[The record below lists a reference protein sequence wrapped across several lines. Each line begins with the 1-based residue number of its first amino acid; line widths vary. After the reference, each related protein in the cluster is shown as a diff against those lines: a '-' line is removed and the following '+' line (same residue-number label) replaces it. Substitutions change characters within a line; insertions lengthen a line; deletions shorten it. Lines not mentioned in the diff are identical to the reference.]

1 MSGRGGGPV
10 KPVFASPTGLEATA
24 AGSLIEGL
32 VTRWKSFFGFQ
43 FEHLDLRHSFPDDVS
58 KAQAAVKKEEHL
70 KRMKSLR
77 KELDYI
83 DKTAW
88 MFDPVEKLIGQ
99 NP

>member
-1 MSGRGGGPV
+1 MASRGGPV
-10 KPVFASPTGLEATA
+10 KPVFASPTGVEVTA

-32 VTRWKSFFGFQ
+32 VT
-43 FEHLDLRHSFPDDVS
+43 RHSFPDDVS

-88 MFDPVEKLIGQ
+88 MFDPIEKLIGQ

>member
-1 MSGRGGGPV
+1 M
-10 KPVFASPTGLEATA
+10 
-24 AGSLIEGL
+24 
-32 VTRWKSFFGFQ
+32 
-43 FEHLDLRHSFPDDVS
+43 S

-70 KRMKSLR
+70 KRMKNLR

-88 MFDPVEKLIGQ
+88 QFDPVEKLIGQ

>member
-1 MSGRGGGPV
+1 MGSRAGPV
-10 KPVFASPTGLEATA
+10 KPVFASPTGLEAPT

-32 VTRWKSFFGFQ
+32 VTR
-43 FEHLDLRHSFPDDVS
+43 HSFPDDVA

-70 KRMKSLR
+70 KRVKSLR

-83 DKTAW
+83 EKTAW
-88 MFDPVEKLIGQ
+88 MYEPVEKLIGQ

>member
-1 MSGRGGGPV
+1 MRDWLQG
-10 KPVFASPTGLEATA
+10 KENAFD
-24 AGSLIEGL
+24 
-32 VTRWKSFFGFQ
+32 FQ
-43 FEHLDLRHSFPDDVS
+43 FDLSGFRHSFPDDVS

>member
-1 MSGRGGGPV
+1 MRNA
-10 KPVFASPTGLEATA
+10 FYA
-24 AGSLIEGL
+24 
-32 VTRWKSFFGFQ
+32 FQ
-43 FEHLDLRHSFPDDVS
+43 FEPPGLRHSFPDDVS

-88 MFDPVEKLIGQ
+88 QFDPVEKLIGQ

>member
-1 MSGRGGGPV
+1 M
-10 KPVFASPTGLEATA
+10 
-24 AGSLIEGL
+24 
-32 VTRWKSFFGFQ
+32 GF
-43 FEHLDLRHSFPDDVS
+43 RHSFPDDVS